1 MTIRSLTLDE
11 KPFPSF
17 FPCFWGRWGTF
28 DMTEVEVAAGK
39 LVWCGAMFFYGNYSV
54 ATSLEMTNVPYEK
67 FNSNSAIFFDKK
79 SESKNKERDL
89 TNLTPWHAWQRQ
101 VFQRNARFSEGAD
114 PVPEL
119 GAADL
124 ELEKVYDF
132 YEQPGRHGHFGIV
145 ICVNMFVDNVIPSC
159 TSMVWFAGKSTVD
172 DFQS

>member
-1 MTIRSLTLDE
+1 MWRY
-11 KPFPSF
+11 
-17 FPCFWGRWGTF
+17 
-28 DMTEVEVAAGK
+28 
-39 LVWCGAMFFYGNYSV
+39 FFYGNYSV

-145 ICVNMFVDNVIPSC
+145 ICVNMFVENIIPSC